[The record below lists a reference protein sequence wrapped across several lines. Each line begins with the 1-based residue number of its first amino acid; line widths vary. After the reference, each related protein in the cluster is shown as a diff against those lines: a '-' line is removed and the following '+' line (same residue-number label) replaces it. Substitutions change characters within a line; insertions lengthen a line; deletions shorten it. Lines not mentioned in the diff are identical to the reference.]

1 MSELAQKTID
11 VVANVFKSEHIELPL
26 CISVVSA
33 SEGFE
38 LYSTRT
44 CDQTEMESITILG
57 LIAFEELKGSFST
70 RTNEHINILIFRTTS
85 RECYV
90 APVSDNIW
98 FIDPLDGTKA
108 FLRGN
113 LAFVCMSI
121 AAWDETGLLAGV
133 VYNPFTDMLY
143 SSAKSSS
150 AYLNGSVLPPP
161 STFPLKEARLLID
174 FSNRLPLGTQKQLA
188 IADLDDVIGRSYRL
202 GGGISQHL
210 MLVAQ
215 GTLHGALFWGAGR
228 KGKYWD
234 IAAAALILERLG
246 VKMTTLEGKA
256 IHPTDKLFDQLIIA
270 RPKLH
275 KEMIRWVEKLKKI
288 DS

>member
-1 MSELAQKTID
+1 MDPKKLQSVAEEAARMAGSFLRLMSFKDLQVFRKGEGDVTTNFDLESERLIKNHILMHFPDHNILA
-11 VVANVFKSEHIELPL
+11 EE
-26 CISVVSA
+26 SV
-33 SEGFE
+33 GDKK
-38 LYSTRT
+38 LST
-44 CDQTEMESITILG
+44 ESIT
-57 LIAFEELKGSFST
+57 
-70 RTNEHINILIFRTTS
+70 
-85 RECYV
+85 
-90 APVSDNIW
+90 W

-143 SSAKSSS
+143 SAAKGKSVR
-150 AYLNGSVLPPP
+150 LNGSKLPPP
-161 STFPLKEARLLID
+161 RSFPLKEARLLID
-174 FSNRLPLGTQKQLA
+174 FTNRLPIEIQHQLA
-188 IADLDDVIGRSYRL
+188 VADIDEVIGRSYRL

-215 GTLHGALFWGAGR
+215 GTLHGALFWGMGR

-246 VKMTTLEGKA
+246 LKITTLEGEP
-256 IHPTDKLFDQLIIA
+256 IHPTDKIFDQLVIA
-270 RPKLH
+270 RSDLH
-275 KEMIRWVEKLKKI
+275 KEMLDWIAKLKKI